1 MNAIKRNK
9 VITSIEM
16 TKRMEKLAE
25 RSHELAKA
33 NKRDVYVDNPE
44 FLVYHWSGQAETF
57 SPATG
62 EQANDNRINIGDHN
76 CRVDVGTGYPFVDS
90 MPSKVNGLE
99 LNAENWAKD
108 YAYFL
113 IHSPAEIYE
122 NESIVGEFHWQLDEA
137 RLFKYPNYIHN
148 LGFEARKLGAGGISF
163 THTCPDLRIGLDL
176 GWDGLLEKVRSNRE
190 KFKKYGNKL
199 SVDYLNAAETVTLAI
214 IKYIESYA
222 IKADELG
229 KKESDV
235 KQKERYEK
243 IAVTCSKIAHEAPST
258 YYEAVQ
264 WIQLFQIVER
274 INGHGNGYGR
284 LDQYLIKYYRKD
296 IKEERLTKDEA
307 REYIAE
313 LYLKYGG
320 NYFSFGGR
328 DYDGNDFTNEVSWI
342 GVEAYD
348 MVGGYNQLGVMWHPD
363 INKEFFEYACDVVG
377 RHGCGAPTLVNYDV
391 FRDSELRSGYSYE
404 DAWNVSYS
412 GCQWYCAVGSEY
424 SDHDLNSYVII
435 QPMQRAID
443 RSIEE
448 NVEVFEDFFKIY
460 DEECDKTA
468 EALVKF
474 KNEYYK
480 WQPKV
485 WPEIVTSLCM
495 HGPIENGKDVTDSNA
510 VNNNFTSVNVL
521 GMPNLV
527 DSIYAIDQLVFRQK
541 KYSLKRIRDAVAKNW
556 EGEELLR
563 SEILALDKFGN
574 AMSEVDRLAVFLSE
588 HIREL
593 LESKRNIKGF
603 NFRPSLFQYM
613 GHTYAGDLLGATPD
627 GRKAEEPFAH
637 GMNPMHGRNKQ
648 GIAATMESFTSIDFR
663 KYQGGSFQVE
673 LEPAFFGDGEQRG
686 ALVKAFAKT
695 FFQKGG
701 VQINLNV
708 IDLERLKKAMEDPT
722 NPQYQDIVVKVTG
735 YSAHFLGMDR
745 RFQEEFIARVNY
757 QTV

>member
-9 VITSIEM
+9 VITSFEM
-16 TKRMEKLAE
+16 TNRMEKLAE

-62 EQANDNRINIGDHN
+62 EQANNNRINIGDHN
-76 CRVDVGTGYPFVDS
+76 CRVDVGTGYPFVES
-90 MPSKVNGLE
+90 IPSKVNGLE

-113 IHSPAEIYE
+113 THSPAEIYE

-137 RLFKYPNYIHN
+137 RLFKYPDYIHN

-176 GWDGLLEKVRSNRE
+176 GWDGLLEKVKINRE
-190 KFKKYGNKL
+190 KFKKYGNKQ

-222 IKADELG
+222 IKAEELA
-229 KKESDV
+229 KNESDV
-235 KQKERYEK
+235 EQKERYEK

-258 YYEAVQ
+258 YYETVQ

-284 LDQYLIKYYRKD
+284 LDQYLIEYYRKD
-296 IKEERLTKDEA
+296 IKEGILTKDEA

-348 MVGGYNQLGVMWHPD
+348 MVGGYTQLGVMRHPD
-363 INKEFFEYACDVVG
+363 INKDFFEYACDVVG

-443 RSIEE
+443 RSIEAE
-448 NVEVFEDFFKIY
+448 VEAFEDFFKIY
-460 DEECDKTA
+460 DEECHKTA

-574 AMSEVDRLAVFLSE
+574 AISEVDRLAVFLSE

-673 LEPAFFGDGEQRG
+673 LEPTFFGGREQRG
-686 ALVKAFAKT
+686 EIVMAFAKT

-708 IDLERLKKAMEDPT
+708 IDLDRLKKAMDDPT
-722 NPQYQDIVVKVTG
+722 NPEYQDIVVKVTG

>member
-1 MNAIKRNK
+1 MKALEVNK
-9 VITSIEM
+9 VKTAFSQS
-16 TKRMEKLAE
+16 KRMEALSK
-25 RSHELAKA
+25 RSHTLAKDH
-33 NKRDVYVDNPE
+33 KRDVYVDNPE

-62 EQANDNRINIGDHN
+62 EQANDDRINIGDHN
-76 CRVDVGTGYPFVDS
+76 CRVDNGQAYPHVS
-90 MPSKVNGLE
+90 TMPSKVNGLE
-99 LNAENWAKD
+99 LSPENWAKD

-113 IHSPAEIYE
+113 THSPAEIYE
-122 NESIVGEFHWQLDEA
+122 NELIVGEFHWQLDEA
-137 RLFKYPNYIHN
+137 RLFKYPSYIHE

-163 THTCPDLRIGLDL
+163 THTCPDLNIGLEL
-176 GWDGLLEKVRSNRE
+176 GWDGLLEKVRTNRE
-190 KFKKYGNKL
+190 KFKSYGNME
-199 SVDYLNAAETVTLAI
+199 SVRYLNAAETVGLAI
-214 IKYIESYA
+214 VEYIESYA
-222 IKADELG
+222 RKASELALTCTDP
-229 KKESDV
+229 E
-235 KQKERYEK
+235 QKARYEK
-243 IAVTCSKIAHEAPST
+243 ISITCNNIAHKAPAT
-258 YYEAVQ
+258 FYEAVQ
-264 WIQLFQIVER
+264 WIQLYQITER

-284 LDQYLIKYYRKD
+284 LDQYLIDFYRAD
-296 IKEERLTKDEA
+296 LEAGILTKDEA
-307 REYIAE
+307 RDYIAE

-363 INKEFFEYACDVVG
+363 INEEFFQYACDVVG

-412 GCQWYCAVGSEY
+412 GCQWYCAVGTEY

-443 RSIEE
+443 ICIDQGIDD
-448 NVEVFEDFFKIY
+448 FDGFFKIY
-460 DEECDKTA
+460 NEECELTA
-468 EALVKF
+468 EAFVTF

-485 WPEIVTSLCM
+485 WPEIVTSFCM
-495 HGPIENGKDVTDSNA
+495 HGPIEKGRDVTDVRA

-527 DSIYAIDQLVFRQK
+527 DSIYAIDRLVFKEK
-541 KYSLKRIRDAVAKNW
+541 KYDLKTIRDAVASNW
-556 EGEELLR
+556 DGN
-563 SEILALDKFGN
+563 EILRQEILSLNKFGN
-574 AMSEVDRLAVFLSE
+574 GYKDVDRLAVMLSE

-627 GRKAEEPFAH
+627 GRLMEEPFAH
-637 GMNPMHGRNKQ
+637 GMNPMHGRNTK
-648 GIAATMESFTSIDFR
+648 GISATMESFCSIDFT

-673 LEPAFFGDGEQRG
+673 LEPTFFGDDENRG
-686 ALVKAFAKT
+686 NLVTAFAKT
-695 FFQKGG
+695 FFVKGG

-708 IDLERLKKAMEDPT
+708 IDLEKLEAALKDPT
-722 NPQYQDIVVKVTG
+722 NPEYQDIVVKVTG
-735 YSAHFLGMDR
+735 YSAHFLGLDR
-745 RFQEEFIARVNY
+745 RFQEEFLARVNY
-757 QTV
+757 KSF